1 MAAQPSLPTASR
13 DQQEPSPVAP
23 EPSPVAPEPS
33 PVAPEPSP
41 VAPRVGA
48 GAVEGHP
55 TSPSGGLVRRPSMV
69 GGGGR

>member
-23 EPSPVAPEPS
+23 EPSPV
-33 PVAPEPSP
+33 V
-41 VAPRVGA
+41 PRVA
-48 GAVEGHP
+48 SAAVEGRP
-55 TSPSGGLVRRPSMV
+55 TSPSGGLVRTPSTV